1 VEYSGL
7 EFGLFWRCF
16 VREKGKDGGGNRS
29 LIQPSSVL
37 MGSASMRGFSHRIY
51 HFNSLHK
58 SLIQ

>member
-1 VEYSGL
+1 
-7 EFGLFWRCF
+7 
-16 VREKGKDGGGNRS
+16 

-58 SLIQ
+58 SLIQQVR